1 MMFHWPGSE
10 LWFIQVRCSPKALA
24 RVLVGLPISVVLL
37 SFRCE
42 LSFPPGLKRAE

>member
-1 MMFHWPGSE
+1 MFHWPGSE

-37 SFRCE
+37 SFPLRVAVF
-42 LSFPPGLKRAE
+42 LGLKRAE